1 MNTSKRHKFSD
12 QPKPGSQTNVAV
24 MRLIANFKA
33 NQYWWKHEL
42 LNWKIL
48 SHLRVEGTT
57 GPTPCCKK
65 VDNNEFFTSIW
76 KSIYKLLCWMYVSQI
91 GAASLLPPSHSI
103 TGCSCCCHLDT
114 NSSLMAV
121 NETPCQ
127 YHYKDITST
136 RSKIDRYQISQ
147 PWCTGHGTMC
157 QKRDQFTT
165 ILTLVTAE

>member
-1 MNTSKRHKFSD
+1 
-12 QPKPGSQTNVAV
+12 
-24 MRLIANFKA
+24 
-33 NQYWWKHEL
+33 
-42 LNWKIL
+42 
-48 SHLRVEGTT
+48 
-57 GPTPCCKK
+57 
-65 VDNNEFFTSIW
+65 
-76 KSIYKLLCWMYVSQI
+76 LCWMYVGQI